1 MLSERDNQLHHV
13 PHGHQGSPFTIN
25 IRWQCRLFKLSS
37 LLCRLPRTQGIQE
50 CFGAIFCTRF
60 LVLRSAVPFRAVC
73 QTSVSGKHPVRE
85 FFLDARR
92 VRTKSVPST
101 TTMSDSQDFTIKVQ
115 AEEAKKKEKPL
126 NDKPDFKD
134 SSKLLKDGKAD
145 EGEELVRDIYSLYI
159 PYLIYLIHAVGGRP
173 SFEGTA

>member
-1 MLSERDNQLHHV
+1 
-13 PHGHQGSPFTIN
+13 
-25 IRWQCRLFKLSS
+25 
-37 LLCRLPRTQGIQE
+37 
-50 CFGAIFCTRF
+50 
-60 LVLRSAVPFRAVC
+60 
-73 QTSVSGKHPVRE
+73 
-85 FFLDARR
+85 
-92 VRTKSVPST
+92 
-101 TTMSDSQDFTIKVQ
+101 MSDSQDFTIKVQ